1 MWYPRAV
8 SGHLQ
13 TLLQSYPVVVV
24 TGARQ
29 TGKTS
34 LLRHLL
40 PDTRYVSL
48 DLPSLVAMA
57 ETESERFLRQYPRPV
72 IIDEVQRAPGLF
84 RHIKRAVDDRRTEA
98 GQFVL
103 SGSQKFTLM
112 REIGDSLAGRCAW
125 LELEALSA
133 AEIRDATP
141 TTQLQLPNL
150 LSRGLL
156 PELWRQKTL
165 KSRDFYSAYLATY
178 LERDVREILNV
189 TSLRDFERFIR
200 IAAARSGQLLNQ
212 SDIAKDVGVA
222 VKTIGQWISVLAAS
236 NQIVLLE
243 PYFQNIGKRMVKS
256 PKLYWAE
263 PGLLCYLLGLDQR
276 SLEASPYLGTV
287 WETFLFA
294 ELRKVIAATESPFTV
309 WYYRDQ
315 RAREIDFVLEGS
327 SELRFIEAKWTEM
340 PSDADA
346 AAILQID
353 KDLRESS
360 LRVVAGPHFVVCRT
374 QNPFQVTPRVGA
386 IPHVDIRRVVA
397 VDHDGH
403 LDATPA

>member
-1 MWYPRAV
+1 
-8 SGHLQ
+8 
-13 TLLQSYPVVVV
+13 VV

-34 LLRHLL
+34 LLRNLL
-40 PDTRYVSL
+40 PNVTYVSL

-57 ETESERFLRQYPRPV
+57 ETESERFLAQYPSPV
-72 IIDEVQRAPGLF
+72 IIDEVQRAPVLF
-84 RHIKRAVDDRRTEA
+84 RHIKRVVDDRRAEA

-112 REIGDSLAGRCAW
+112 REITDSLAGRCAW

-133 AEIRDATP
+133 AEIREATP
-141 TTQLQLPNL
+141 TTQLPLPNL

-165 KSRDFYSAYLATY
+165 KSRDFYAAYLATY

-243 PYFQNIGKRMVKS
+243 PYFQNIGKRMVKT

-340 PSDADA
+340 PSSHDA

-353 KDLRESS
+353 KELRESS
-360 LRVVAGPHFVVCRT
+360 LRVVPGPHFVICRSS
-374 QNPFQVTPRVGA
+374 NPFQVTPGISA
-386 IPHVDIRRVVA
+386 ISHVDIRRVVA

-403 LDATPA
+403 LEATSA